1 MKRILILLALA
12 ILATVTAI
20 PATPAATPLEQ
31 LRASF
36 NKCSDC
42 VRVLT
47 LLAPT

>member
-1 MKRILILLALA
+1 MRRILILLALA
-12 ILATVTAI
+12 VLATVA
-20 PATPAATPLEQ
+20 PATPATTPFEQ

-42 VRVLT
+42 IRVLT

>member
-1 MKRILILLALA
+1 MRRILILLALA
-12 ILATVTAI
+12 ILATVA
-20 PATPAATPLEQ
+20 PATSAATPLEA